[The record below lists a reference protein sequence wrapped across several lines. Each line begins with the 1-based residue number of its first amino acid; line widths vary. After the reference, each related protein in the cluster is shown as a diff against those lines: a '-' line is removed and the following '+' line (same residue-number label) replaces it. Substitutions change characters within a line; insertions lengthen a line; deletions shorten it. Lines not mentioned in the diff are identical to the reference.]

1 MKKRIISLALILT
14 MVIAML
20 SISKFGKDTSS
31 NNKSLWEAG
40 STIDPVTKFV

>member
-20 SISKFGKDTSS
+20 SISKFGKDTS